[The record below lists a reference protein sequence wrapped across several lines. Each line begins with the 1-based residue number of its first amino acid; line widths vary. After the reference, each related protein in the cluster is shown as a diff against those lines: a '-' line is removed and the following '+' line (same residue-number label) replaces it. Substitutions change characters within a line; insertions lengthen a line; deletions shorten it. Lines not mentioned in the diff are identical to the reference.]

1 MEGKTV
7 LAAIALP
14 PSLLTAHSLSQL
26 RQIHLIHHADD
37 RLCVWNPSNH
47 DIKLLRQLGFA
58 ITHITGWRAYLGTA
72 QHNYSHWTRVALPE
86 GRPDMAQLEGT
97 PGVLPFE
104 VYSQA
109 PLRLISWCSFELPKT
124 AKKLLRELAEMCEL
138 PETTT
143 QALVTHI
150 AVHNSEVKTEQ
161 EATHLASLATV
172 TISSRTK
179 LLNYTT
185 MVQHFLGTLQLPM
198 AVYMLDY
205 YLPMLSPNEG
215 YNETGLTMQSAGP
228 IRQPWQPITFEF
240 LFKGSEFG
248 HWKVKGGQ
256 DTFAFR
262 HPSLGKT
269 EVFSLLASDAHH
281 HKVSPIGTGR
291 LVAMVGTAEA
301 PADDGGDLQILF
313 GLVLAITP
321 RTSKSKDELPAS
333 RIHRQCNPRFI
344 EVAFLSGPAIEFFA
358 QEQLVALQD
367 WYAASGQHL
376 DPIDATVQGQKSPVP
391 GTFFLHTMWMFGCTK
406 PTREVTAVA
415 QTPPCRYHLGLGIY
429 NVQTAVEGMD
439 GNKRSHFL
447 HLCGQLLCL
456 VLIPCHVEGELHPWT
471 RSTALSFA
479 AELDGHV
486 LGTLCAVTMAL
497 LTNRL
502 DLCIQGLF
510 GAGKSKSMAIL
521 ILALIEIDA
530 TDSLKILFICKENS
544 GTRSFADLL
553 LWLDPPS
560 GVFGRI
566 GRLVGDQERNKS
578 SYSHTKFDIHPRER
592 RQMLNKCQL
601 ILATGGTVAQDLT
614 MQWSTMGGFMQEL
627 SLLVIDEGQ
636 QYGTDREIAV
646 ISLLRQQPLV
656 LWTGDS
662 EQTPGGIDRAARNAK
677 RSRQLLLAKKHG
689 LRSDRNYYMPANLA
703 DAMIRLLDGSANE
716 GLAALSQILK
726 RGQPT
731 LGQLWTSHLSPQDAE
746 DLSAASTVL
755 PGLRAQ
761 FEAAQPNM
769 QRHSRFVDSEL
780 LEGTAVNFP
789 RSLVRL
795 AWILQHAAT
804 LLPMAGDIQAVLNSQ
819 TAGVSDIHAWGLM
832 LPSSSRVSPVTYHA
846 VVAVRYPDLCRQING
861 LWELGSFA
869 SGGLPDKPPGF
880 QLVLWDTNARINGL
894 VATDLETL
902 VSEVLTPFPHNAGFA
917 DGLFIM
923 TTATDH
929 KNNLNR
935 SVLKRDYVRP
945 LRVETIANS
954 AGGTAQ
960 VSIVAQPSIG
970 FLNTKYYSNGSP
982 TEDTEDCLGRITVGL
997 TRSKSLT
1004 LLVSPLDM
1012 MGLMGMAQV
1021 IATIAYGIQNRLS
1034 ISPQVAPRAGSP
1046 FL

>member
-1 MEGKTV
+1 ME
-7 LAAIALP
+7 
-14 PSLLTAHSLSQL
+14 
-26 RQIHLIHHADD
+26 
-37 RLCVWNPSNH
+37 
-47 DIKLLRQLGFA
+47 
-58 ITHITGWRAYLGTA
+58 
-72 QHNYSHWTRVALPE
+72 
-86 GRPDMAQLEGT
+86 QLEGT

-109 PLRLISWCSFELPKT
+109 PLRLISWCSFELPRT
-124 AKKLLRELAEMCEL
+124 ARKLLRELAEMCEL

-150 AVHNSEVKTEQ
+150 AAHNSEVKTEQ
-161 EATHLASLATV
+161 EATQYLATLATV

-228 IRQPWQPITFEF
+228 VRQPSQPIALEF

-256 DTFAFR
+256 DAFAFR

-291 LVAMVGTAEA
+291 LIAMVGTAEA
-301 PADDGGDLQILF
+301 PADDGDDLQILF

-321 RTSKSKDELPAS
+321 RASKKKDELAAS
-333 RIHRQCNPRFI
+333 RIYRQCNPKFI

-358 QEQLVALQD
+358 KEQLEALQD
-367 WYAASGQHL
+367 WYSASGQHL

-391 GTFFLHTMWMFGCTK
+391 KTFFLHTMWMFGCTK
-406 PTREVTAVA
+406 PTRELTAVA
-415 QTPPCRYHLGLGIY
+415 QTSPCRYHLGLGIY
-429 NVQTAVEGMD
+429 NVQTAVEGME

-447 HLCGQLLCL
+447 HLCGQLLRL

-479 AELDGHV
+479 AEIDGHV

-521 ILALIEIDA
+521 ILALIEIDT

-646 ISLLRQQPLV
+646 ISLLNFFSVQRRMA
-656 LWTGDS
+656 S
-662 EQTPGGIDRAARNAK
+662 AR
-677 RSRQLLLAKKHG
+677 S
-689 LRSDRNYYMPANLA
+689 
-703 DAMIRLLDGSANE
+703 
-716 GLAALSQILK
+716 
-726 RGQPT
+726 
-731 LGQLWTSHLSPQDAE
+731 
-746 DLSAASTVL
+746 
-755 PGLRAQ
+755 
-761 FEAAQPNM
+761 FNM
-769 QRHSRFVDSEL
+769 
-780 LEGTAVNFP
+780 FP
-789 RSLVRL
+789 SM
-795 AWILQHAAT
+795 LQMK
-804 LLPMAGDIQAVLNSQ
+804 L
-819 TAGVSDIHAWGLM
+819 
-832 LPSSSRVSPVTYHA
+832 
-846 VVAVRYPDLCRQING
+846 IN
-861 LWELGSFA
+861 
-869 SGGLPDKPPGF
+869 
-880 QLVLWDTNARINGL
+880 
-894 VATDLETL
+894 
-902 VSEVLTPFPHNAGFA
+902 
-917 DGLFIM
+917 
-923 TTATDH
+923 
-929 KNNLNR
+929 
-935 SVLKRDYVRP
+935 
-945 LRVETIANS
+945 
-954 AGGTAQ
+954 
-960 VSIVAQPSIG
+960 
-970 FLNTKYYSNGSP
+970 
-982 TEDTEDCLGRITVGL
+982 
-997 TRSKSLT
+997 
-1004 LLVSPLDM
+1004 
-1012 MGLMGMAQV
+1012 
-1021 IATIAYGIQNRLS
+1021 
-1034 ISPQVAPRAGSP
+1034 
-1046 FL
+1046 

>member
-1 MEGKTV
+1 M
-7 LAAIALP
+7 
-14 PSLLTAHSLSQL
+14 
-26 RQIHLIHHADD
+26 
-37 RLCVWNPSNH
+37 
-47 DIKLLRQLGFA
+47 
-58 ITHITGWRAYLGTA
+58 
-72 QHNYSHWTRVALPE
+72 
-86 GRPDMAQLEGT
+86 
-97 PGVLPFE
+97 LPFE

-161 EATHLASLATV
+161 EATQYLASLATV

-256 DTFAFR
+256 DAFAFR

-358 QEQLVALQD
+358 KEQLVALQD
-367 WYAASGQHL
+367 WYVASGQRL

-447 HLCGQLLCL
+447 HLCGQLLRL

-502 DLCIQGLF
+502 DLC
-510 GAGKSKSMAIL
+510 
-521 ILALIEIDA
+521 
-530 TDSLKILFICKENS
+530 N
-544 GTRSFADLL
+544 
-553 LWLDPPS
+553 
-560 GVFGRI
+560 
-566 GRLVGDQERNKS
+566 
-578 SYSHTKFDIHPRER
+578 PR
-592 RQMLNKCQL
+592 
-601 ILATGGTVAQDLT
+601 A
-614 MQWSTMGGFMQEL
+614 F
-627 SLLVIDEGQ
+627 
-636 QYGTDREIAV
+636 
-646 ISLLRQQPLV
+646 
-656 LWTGDS
+656 
-662 EQTPGGIDRAARNAK
+662 
-677 RSRQLLLAKKHG
+677 RSRQVE
-689 LRSDRNYYMPANLA
+689 
-703 DAMIRLLDGSANE
+703 IDGN
-716 GLAALSQILK
+716 
-726 RGQPT
+726 P
-731 LGQLWTSHLSPQDAE
+731 H
-746 DLSAASTVL
+746 
-755 PGLRAQ
+755 PGL
-761 FEAAQPNM
+761 
-769 QRHSRFVDSEL
+769 D
-780 LEGTAVNFP
+780 
-789 RSLVRL
+789 
-795 AWILQHAAT
+795 
-804 LLPMAGDIQAVLNSQ
+804 
-819 TAGVSDIHAWGLM
+819 
-832 LPSSSRVSPVTYHA
+832 
-846 VVAVRYPDLCRQING
+846 
-861 LWELGSFA
+861 
-869 SGGLPDKPPGF
+869 
-880 QLVLWDTNARINGL
+880 
-894 VATDLETL
+894 
-902 VSEVLTPFPHNAGFA
+902 
-917 DGLFIM
+917 
-923 TTATDH
+923 
-929 KNNLNR
+929 
-935 SVLKRDYVRP
+935 
-945 LRVETIANS
+945 
-954 AGGTAQ
+954 
-960 VSIVAQPSIG
+960 
-970 FLNTKYYSNGSP
+970 
-982 TEDTEDCLGRITVGL
+982 
-997 TRSKSLT
+997 
-1004 LLVSPLDM
+1004 
-1012 MGLMGMAQV
+1012 
-1021 IATIAYGIQNRLS
+1021 
-1034 ISPQVAPRAGSP
+1034 
-1046 FL
+1046 

>member
-1 MEGKTV
+1 MPDADQLQAQIISRAMKLLRFCPITPAHRKPPWPGYTHGLRLFTKLLVAHPLVGVCLPPEIRPAEYLRLTGYMVGSLFIRGHSAGSYAGMVWETILTEFPDVEGKTV

-14 PSLLTAHSLSQL
+14 PSLLTTYRLSQL
-26 RQIHLIHHADD
+26 RQVHLIHHADD
-37 RLCVWNPSNH
+37 RLCVWNPSNQ
-47 DIKLLRQLGFA
+47 DIKLLQQRGFA

-72 QHNYSHWTRVALPE
+72 QHSYSHWTRVALPE

-109 PLRLISWCSFELPKT
+109 PLRLISWCSFELPKP
-124 AKKLLRELAEMCEL
+124 AKRLLRELAIMCEL

-143 QALVTHI
+143 QALVNHI
-150 AVHNSEVKTEQ
+150 AVHNSLVQTEQ
-161 EATHLASLATV
+161 EATQYLASLATV
-172 TISSRTK
+172 TIASRAK
-179 LLNYTT
+179 LLTYTT
-185 MVQHFLGTLQLPM
+185 MVQHFLGTLPLPM

-215 YNETGLTMQSAGP
+215 HNETGLTMQSAGP

-248 HWKVKGGQ
+248 HWRVKGGQ
-256 DTFAFR
+256 DAFAFR

-269 EVFSLLASDAHH
+269 EVYSLLESDAHH

-291 LVAMVGTAEA
+291 LVAMVGTADA
-301 PADDGGDLQILF
+301 PADDGRDLQILF

-358 QEQLVALQD
+358 QEQLLALQD
-367 WYAASGQHL
+367 WYVASGQRL
-376 DPIDATVQGQKSPVP
+376 EPIDATVQGQGGPLP

-406 PTREVTAVA
+406 PTGEVTAVA

-447 HLCGQLLCL
+447 HLCGQLLRL
-456 VLIPCHVEGELHPWT
+456 VLIPCHVEGEPHPWT
-471 RSTALSFA
+471 RTTALSFA

-601 ILATGGTVAQDLT
+601 VLATGGTVAQDLT
-614 MQWSTMGGFMQEL
+614 MQWSTLGGFMQEL
-627 SLLVIDEGQ
+627 SLMVIDEGQ

-646 ISLLRQQPLV
+646 ISLMRQQPLV

-662 EQTPGGIDRAARNAK
+662 EQTPGGIDRAARNEK
-677 RSRQLLLAKKHG
+677 RSRQLLLSKKHG

-703 DAMIRLLDGSANE
+703 DAMIRLLDGSSNE
-716 GLAALSQILK
+716 GLATLSQILR
-726 RGQPT
+726 RGQHT
-731 LGQLWTSHLSPQDAE
+731 
-746 DLSAASTVL
+746 
-755 PGLRAQ
+755 
-761 FEAAQPNM
+761 
-769 QRHSRFVDSEL
+769 
-780 LEGTAVNFP
+780 
-789 RSLVRL
+789 
-795 AWILQHAAT
+795 
-804 LLPMAGDIQAVLNSQ
+804 
-819 TAGVSDIHAWGLM
+819 
-832 LPSSSRVSPVTYHA
+832 
-846 VVAVRYPDLCRQING
+846 
-861 LWELGSFA
+861 
-869 SGGLPDKPPGF
+869 
-880 QLVLWDTNARINGL
+880 
-894 VATDLETL
+894 
-902 VSEVLTPFPHNAGFA
+902 
-917 DGLFIM
+917 
-923 TTATDH
+923 
-929 KNNLNR
+929 
-935 SVLKRDYVRP
+935 
-945 LRVETIANS
+945 
-954 AGGTAQ
+954 
-960 VSIVAQPSIG
+960 
-970 FLNTKYYSNGSP
+970 
-982 TEDTEDCLGRITVGL
+982 
-997 TRSKSLT
+997 
-1004 LLVSPLDM
+1004 
-1012 MGLMGMAQV
+1012 
-1021 IATIAYGIQNRLS
+1021 
-1034 ISPQVAPRAGSP
+1034 
-1046 FL
+1046 

>member
-1 MEGKTV
+1 
-7 LAAIALP
+7 
-14 PSLLTAHSLSQL
+14 
-26 RQIHLIHHADD
+26 
-37 RLCVWNPSNH
+37 
-47 DIKLLRQLGFA
+47 
-58 ITHITGWRAYLGTA
+58 
-72 QHNYSHWTRVALPE
+72 
-86 GRPDMAQLEGT
+86 
-97 PGVLPFE
+97 
-104 VYSQA
+104 
-109 PLRLISWCSFELPKT
+109 
-124 AKKLLRELAEMCEL
+124 MCEL
-138 PETTT
+138 PETMT

-150 AVHNSEVKTEQ
+150 AVHNSAVQTEQ
-161 EATHLASLATV
+161 EATQYLASLATV
-172 TISSRTK
+172 TIASRTK

-228 IRQPWQPITFEF
+228 IRQPWQPITLEF

-256 DTFAFR
+256 DAFAFR

-269 EVFSLLASDAHH
+269 EVFSLLESDAHH

-291 LVAMVGTAEA
+291 LVAMVGTADA
-301 PADDGGDLQILF
+301 PADDGRDLQILF

-358 QEQLVALQD
+358 QEQLVALQN
-367 WYAASGQHL
+367 WYVASGQRL
-376 DPIDATVQGQKSPVP
+376 DPIDATVQGQKGPVP

-447 HLCGQLLCL
+447 HLCGQLLRL

-471 RSTALSFA
+471 RTTALSFA

-521 ILALIEIDA
+521 ILALIEIDV

-566 GRLVGDQERNKS
+566 GMLVGDQERNKS

-662 EQTPGGIDRAARNAK
+662 
-677 RSRQLLLAKKHG
+677 SKH
-689 LRSDRNYYMPANLA
+689 P
-703 DAMIRLLDGSANE
+703 
-716 GLAALSQILK
+716 AALIV
-726 RGQPT
+726 QPAT
-731 LGQLWTSHLSPQDAE
+731 RNDH
-746 DLSAASTVL
+746 
-755 PGLRAQ
+755 
-761 FEAAQPNM
+761 
-769 QRHSRFVDSEL
+769 DSSCCPKSM
-780 LEGTAVNFP
+780 G
-789 RSLVRL
+789 
-795 AWILQHAAT
+795 
-804 LLPMAGDIQAVLNSQ
+804 
-819 TAGVSDIHAWGLM
+819 
-832 LPSSSRVSPVTYHA
+832 
-846 VVAVRYPDLCRQING
+846 
-861 LWELGSFA
+861 
-869 SGGLPDKPPGF
+869 
-880 QLVLWDTNARINGL
+880 
-894 VATDLETL
+894 
-902 VSEVLTPFPHNAGFA
+902 SEV
-917 DGLFIM
+917 
-923 TTATDH
+923 
-929 KNNLNR
+929 
-935 SVLKRDYVRP
+935 
-945 LRVETIANS
+945 
-954 AGGTAQ
+954 
-960 VSIVAQPSIG
+960 
-970 FLNTKYYSNGSP
+970 
-982 TEDTEDCLGRITVGL
+982 TEIIICQ
-997 TRSKSLT
+997 LT
-1004 LLVSPLDM
+1004 LQM
-1012 MGLMGMAQV
+1012 Q
-1021 IATIAYGIQNRLS
+1021 
-1034 ISPQVAPRAGSP
+1034 
-1046 FL
+1046 

>member
-1 MEGKTV
+1 MVGSLFIRGHSAGSYAGMVWETILTEFPDIEGKTV

-14 PSLLTAHSLSQL
+14 PSLLTAHRLSQL
-26 RQIHLIHHADD
+26 RQVHLIHHADD
-37 RLCVWNPSNH
+37 RLCVWNPSNQ
-47 DIKLLRQLGFA
+47 DIKLLQQRGFA

-72 QHNYSHWTRVALPE
+72 QHSYSHWTRVALPE

-124 AKKLLRELAEMCEL
+124 AKRLLRELAIMCEL

-143 QALVTHI
+143 QALVNHI
-150 AVHNSEVKTEQ
+150 AVHNSAVQTEQ
-161 EATHLASLATV
+161 EATQYLASLATV
-172 TISSRTK
+172 TIASRAK
-179 LLNYTT
+179 LLTYTT

-215 YNETGLTMQSAGP
+215 HNETGLTMQSAGP

-256 DTFAFR
+256 DAFAFR

-269 EVFSLLASDAHH
+269 EVFSLLESDAHH

-291 LVAMVGTAEA
+291 LVAMVGTADA
-301 PADDGGDLQILF
+301 PADDGRDLQILF

-344 EVAFLSGPAIEFFA
+344 EVAFLSGPAIDFFA
-358 QEQLVALQD
+358 QEQFLALQD
-367 WYAASGQHL
+367 WYVASGQRL
-376 DPIDATVQGQKSPVP
+376 EPIDATVQGQKGPLP

-447 HLCGQLLCL
+447 HLCGQLLRL
-456 VLIPCHVEGELHPWT
+456 VLIPCHVEGEPHPWT
-471 RSTALSFA
+471 RTTALSFA

-592 RQMLNKCQL
+592 RQMLSKCQL

-627 SLLVIDEGQ
+627 SLMVIDEGQ

-662 EQTPGGIDRAARNAK
+662 EQTPGGIDRAGSNAYW
-677 RSRQLLLAKKHG
+677 LL
-689 LRSDRNYYMPANLA
+689 
-703 DAMIRLLDGSANE
+703 
-716 GLAALSQILK
+716 
-726 RGQPT
+726 
-731 LGQLWTSHLSPQDAE
+731 
-746 DLSAASTVL
+746 
-755 PGLRAQ
+755 
-761 FEAAQPNM
+761 
-769 QRHSRFVDSEL
+769 
-780 LEGTAVNFP
+780 
-789 RSLVRL
+789 
-795 AWILQHAAT
+795 
-804 LLPMAGDIQAVLNSQ
+804 
-819 TAGVSDIHAWGLM
+819 
-832 LPSSSRVSPVTYHA
+832 
-846 VVAVRYPDLCRQING
+846 
-861 LWELGSFA
+861 
-869 SGGLPDKPPGF
+869 
-880 QLVLWDTNARINGL
+880 
-894 VATDLETL
+894 
-902 VSEVLTPFPHNAGFA
+902 
-917 DGLFIM
+917 
-923 TTATDH
+923 
-929 KNNLNR
+929 
-935 SVLKRDYVRP
+935 
-945 LRVETIANS
+945 
-954 AGGTAQ
+954 
-960 VSIVAQPSIG
+960 
-970 FLNTKYYSNGSP
+970 
-982 TEDTEDCLGRITVGL
+982 
-997 TRSKSLT
+997 
-1004 LLVSPLDM
+1004 
-1012 MGLMGMAQV
+1012 
-1021 IATIAYGIQNRLS
+1021 
-1034 ISPQVAPRAGSP
+1034 
-1046 FL
+1046 

>member
-1 MEGKTV
+1 MKQGRGELAINEVLASHADPKYTDWKIIVMDNTTWQLNDADPGSLDVQCTGLGGGELDEEWDVLLACKKEAHVYGPSLSKQDDWNARAGTIAGTAHTQEYLLLHIAMFPIGAHTWCRVLGVPSADQLQAQIISRAMKLLRFCPITPAHRKPPWPGYTHGLRLFTKLLVAHPLVGVCLPPEIRPVDYLRLTGYMVGSLFIRGHSAGSYAGMVWETILSEFPDVEGKTV

-37 RLCVWNPSNH
+37 RLCVWNPSNQ
-47 DIKLLRQLGFA
+47 DVKLLRQRGFA

-72 QHNYSHWTRVALPE
+72 QHSYSHWTRVALPE

-124 AKKLLRELAEMCEL
+124 AKRLLRELADMCEL

-150 AVHNSEVKTEQ
+150 AVHNSAVQTEQ
-161 EATHLASLATV
+161 EATQYLASLATV
-172 TISSRTK
+172 TIATRTK

-256 DTFAFR
+256 DAFAFR

-291 LVAMVGTAEA
+291 LVAMVGTADA
-301 PADDGGDLQILF
+301 PADDGRDLQILF

-358 QEQLVALQD
+358 QEQFVALQD
-367 WYAASGQHL
+367 WYDASGQRL
-376 DPIDATVQGQKSPVP
+376 DPIDATVQGQKGPVL

-447 HLCGQLLCL
+447 HLCGQLLRL

-486 LGTLCAVTMAL
+486 LGTRAVRMAL

-521 ILALIEIDA
+521 ILALIEIDV

-601 ILATGGTVAQDLT
+601 ILQKGY
-614 MQWSTMGGFMQEL
+614 S
-627 SLLVIDEGQ
+627 
-636 QYGTDREIAV
+636 
-646 ISLLRQQPLV
+646 
-656 LWTGDS
+656 
-662 EQTPGGIDRAARNAK
+662 
-677 RSRQLLLAKKHG
+677 
-689 LRSDRNYYMPANLA
+689 
-703 DAMIRLLDGSANE
+703 
-716 GLAALSQILK
+716 
-726 RGQPT
+726 
-731 LGQLWTSHLSPQDAE
+731 
-746 DLSAASTVL
+746 
-755 PGLRAQ
+755 
-761 FEAAQPNM
+761 
-769 QRHSRFVDSEL
+769 
-780 LEGTAVNFP
+780 
-789 RSLVRL
+789 
-795 AWILQHAAT
+795 
-804 LLPMAGDIQAVLNSQ
+804 
-819 TAGVSDIHAWGLM
+819 WG
-832 LPSSSRVSPVTYHA
+832 
-846 VVAVRYPDLCRQING
+846 
-861 LWELGSFA
+861 
-869 SGGLPDKPPGF
+869 
-880 QLVLWDTNARINGL
+880 
-894 VATDLETL
+894 
-902 VSEVLTPFPHNAGFA
+902 
-917 DGLFIM
+917 
-923 TTATDH
+923 
-929 KNNLNR
+929 
-935 SVLKRDYVRP
+935 
-945 LRVETIANS
+945 
-954 AGGTAQ
+954 AQ
-960 VSIVAQPSIG
+960 VCK
-970 FLNTKYYSNGSP
+970 L
-982 TEDTEDCLGRITVGL
+982 
-997 TRSKSLT
+997 
-1004 LLVSPLDM
+1004 
-1012 MGLMGMAQV
+1012 
-1021 IATIAYGIQNRLS
+1021 
-1034 ISPQVAPRAGSP
+1034 
-1046 FL
+1046 

>member
-1 MEGKTV
+1 MLGEWAGAIAFPIPEQGEWPRHGDGRYLRPDFVERTPPFLTWARPIFEQGALSPMSVFPADFPILCLPGDKLFQSKELAIGYSLPPIVHAFHGSKVGLGHQLQQWQNKGLQPLAVSLIGVEEAPPLWTHPTGCDFVRGSKIVAKPHVPQNRSLTKTQVLLLQSLWTPVEAPNNNNDHTPWPKACEPAHVFCGQHASLQLPTAQILPLLEALQRRLGIDPSNAELATNEVLASHADPKYTDWKIMVMDNTSWQLNDADPGSLDVQCTGLGGGELDDDWDILLACKKEAHVYGPSLSKQDDWNARAGTIAGTAHTQEYLLLHIAMFPIGAHTWCRVLGMPTADQLQAQIISRAMKLLRFCPITPAHRKPPWPGYMHGLRLFTKLLVAHPLVGVCLPPEIRPVDLLRSTGYMVGALFIRGHSAGSYAGMVWETILSEFPDIEGKAV

-14 PSLLTAHSLSQL
+14 PSLLTTHSMSQH
-26 RQIHLIHHADD
+26 RQIHLIHHTDD
-37 RLCVWNPSNH
+37 KLCVWNPSNY
-47 DIKLLRQLGFA
+47 DIKLLRQRGFA
-58 ITHITGWRAYLGTA
+58 ITHVTGWRAYLGTA
-72 QHNYSHWTRVALPE
+72 QHNYSHWTRVALAE
-86 GRPDMAQLEGT
+86 GRPDMAQLEGI

-150 AVHNSEVKTEQ
+150 AVHNPEVKTEQ
-161 EATHLASLATV
+161 EATQYLATLATV

-256 DTFAFR
+256 DAFAFR

-269 EVFSLLASDAHH
+269 EVYSLLASDAHH

-291 LVAMVGTAEA
+291 LVAMVGTTEE
-301 PADDGGDLQILF
+301 PADDDGDLQVLF

-333 RIHRQCNPRFI
+333 RIYRQCNPRFI
-344 EVAFLSGPAIEFFA
+344 EIAFLSGPAIEFFA
-358 QEQLVALQD
+358 QEQLEALQD
-367 WYAASGQHL
+367 WYEASGQLL

-447 HLCGQLLCL
+447 HLCGQLLRL

-530 TDSLKILFICKENS
+530 TDSLKN
-544 GTRSFADLL
+544 T
-553 LWLDPPS
+553 
-560 GVFGRI
+560 
-566 GRLVGDQERNKS
+566 
-578 SYSHTKFDIHPRER
+578 IH
-592 RQMLNKCQL
+592 L
-601 ILATGGTVAQDLT
+601 
-614 MQWSTMGGFMQEL
+614 
-627 SLLVIDEGQ
+627 
-636 QYGTDREIAV
+636 
-646 ISLLRQQPLV
+646 
-656 LWTGDS
+656 
-662 EQTPGGIDRAARNAK
+662 
-677 RSRQLLLAKKHG
+677 
-689 LRSDRNYYMPANLA
+689 
-703 DAMIRLLDGSANE
+703 
-716 GLAALSQILK
+716 
-726 RGQPT
+726 
-731 LGQLWTSHLSPQDAE
+731 
-746 DLSAASTVL
+746 
-755 PGLRAQ
+755 
-761 FEAAQPNM
+761 
-769 QRHSRFVDSEL
+769 
-780 LEGTAVNFP
+780 
-789 RSLVRL
+789 
-795 AWILQHAAT
+795 
-804 LLPMAGDIQAVLNSQ
+804 
-819 TAGVSDIHAWGLM
+819 
-832 LPSSSRVSPVTYHA
+832 
-846 VVAVRYPDLCRQING
+846 
-861 LWELGSFA
+861 
-869 SGGLPDKPPGF
+869 
-880 QLVLWDTNARINGL
+880 
-894 VATDLETL
+894 
-902 VSEVLTPFPHNAGFA
+902 
-917 DGLFIM
+917 
-923 TTATDH
+923 
-929 KNNLNR
+929 
-935 SVLKRDYVRP
+935 
-945 LRVETIANS
+945 
-954 AGGTAQ
+954 
-960 VSIVAQPSIG
+960 
-970 FLNTKYYSNGSP
+970 
-982 TEDTEDCLGRITVGL
+982 
-997 TRSKSLT
+997 
-1004 LLVSPLDM
+1004 
-1012 MGLMGMAQV
+1012 
-1021 IATIAYGIQNRLS
+1021 
-1034 ISPQVAPRAGSP
+1034 
-1046 FL
+1046 

>member
-1 MEGKTV
+1 MVGSLYIRGHSAGSYAGMVWETILTEFPDIDGKTV

-14 PSLLTAHSLSQL
+14 PSLLIAHSLSQL
-26 RQIHLIHHADD
+26 RRVHLIHHADD
-37 RLCVWNPSNH
+37 RLCVWNPSNQ
-47 DIKLLRQLGFA
+47 DIKLLKQRGFK

-72 QHNYSHWTRVALPE
+72 QHSYAHWTRVALPE

-109 PLRLISWCSFELPKT
+109 PLRLISWCSFELTK
-124 AKKLLRELAEMCEL
+124 AARGLLRELAIMCEL

-143 QALVTHI
+143 QELVTHI
-150 AVHNSEVKTEQ
+150 AVHNSEVQTEQ
-161 EATHLASLATV
+161 EATQYLASLATV
-172 TISSRTK
+172 TIASRTK

-228 IRQPWQPITFEF
+228 IRQPWQPIEFEF

-256 DTFAFR
+256 DAFAFR
-262 HPSLGKT
+262 HPSLGRT
-269 EVFSLLASDAHH
+269 EVFSLLESDAHH

-291 LVAMVGTAEA
+291 LVAMVGTADA
-301 PADDGGDLQILF
+301 PADDGRDLQIIF

-321 RTSKSKDELPAS
+321 RTSKKKDELPAS
-333 RIHRQCNPRFI
+333 RIYRQCNPRFI
-344 EVAFLSGPAIEFFA
+344 EIAFLSGPAIEFFA

-367 WYAASGQHL
+367 WYAAIGQSL
-376 DPIDATVQGQKSPVP
+376 DPIDATVQGQQDPVP

-415 QTPPCRYHLGLGIY
+415 QTSPCRYHLGLGIY

-447 HLCGQLLCL
+447 HLCGQLLRL
-456 VLIPCHVEGELHPWT
+456 VLIPCHVEGEPHQWT
-471 RSTALSFA
+471 RTTALSFA

-521 ILALIEIDA
+521 ILALIEIDV

-578 SYSHTKFDIHPRER
+578 SYSHMKFDIHPRER

-614 MQWSTMGGFMQEL
+614 MQWSTGSFMQEL

-636 QYGTDREIAV
+636 QYGTDREIW
-646 ISLLRQQPLV
+646 R
-656 LWTGDS
+656 
-662 EQTPGGIDRAARNAK
+662 TP
-677 RSRQLLLAKKHG
+677 
-689 LRSDRNYYMPANLA
+689 
-703 DAMIRLLDGSANE
+703 
-716 GLAALSQILK
+716 
-726 RGQPT
+726 
-731 LGQLWTSHLSPQDAE
+731 
-746 DLSAASTVL
+746 
-755 PGLRAQ
+755 
-761 FEAAQPNM
+761 
-769 QRHSRFVDSEL
+769 
-780 LEGTAVNFP
+780 
-789 RSLVRL
+789 
-795 AWILQHAAT
+795 
-804 LLPMAGDIQAVLNSQ
+804 
-819 TAGVSDIHAWGLM
+819 
-832 LPSSSRVSPVTYHA
+832 
-846 VVAVRYPDLCRQING
+846 
-861 LWELGSFA
+861 
-869 SGGLPDKPPGF
+869 
-880 QLVLWDTNARINGL
+880 
-894 VATDLETL
+894 
-902 VSEVLTPFPHNAGFA
+902 
-917 DGLFIM
+917 
-923 TTATDH
+923 
-929 KNNLNR
+929 
-935 SVLKRDYVRP
+935 
-945 LRVETIANS
+945 
-954 AGGTAQ
+954 
-960 VSIVAQPSIG
+960 
-970 FLNTKYYSNGSP
+970 
-982 TEDTEDCLGRITVGL
+982 
-997 TRSKSLT
+997 
-1004 LLVSPLDM
+1004 
-1012 MGLMGMAQV
+1012 
-1021 IATIAYGIQNRLS
+1021 
-1034 ISPQVAPRAGSP
+1034 
-1046 FL
+1046 